1 MRQLKFF
8 ISALLIIMI
17 QGTVFGQ
24 SELFNIDKPDKL
36 PKSFYYDISDKYSE
50 TIEVKIWGAV
60 KQPGTYKTNVGI
72 NLTELLTY
80 AGGLTEEANLEDIRI
95 IRSPENG
102 ATGGKQEILV
112 KQYEQYFSGEELPTE
127 SAVLPVVL
135 NQDIVIIPKYTSWID
150 SIRPFTT
157 ILSVISSLVT
167 IIYLATRIN

>member
-24 SELFNIDKPDKL
+24 SELFNTEQTNKL

-102 ATGGKQEILV
+102 ATGEKQEILI
-112 KQYEQYFSGEELPTE
+112 KQYEQYFSGEEPPAE

-150 SIRPFTT
+150 NIRPFTT